1 MVNFQQEKKLILD
14 FFNDLDSAK
23 SEDLVNI
30 IFKYT
35 SDNFYMRCTHPFNEI
50 KGAEN
55 VAKHLWKPI
64 KNSFRPIQRRMDIFY
79 AYLEMFPRT
88 SLIRHNTHIFYFS
101 NHLKH

>member
-1 MVNFQQEKKLILD
+1 MVNFQQEKKLILE

-23 SEDLVNI
+23 NEELVDI

-55 VAKHLWKPI
+55 VAKHLPADGNVWITNNTKYHNFFNGGEQARI
-64 KNSFRPIQRRMDIFY
+64 HLV
-79 AYLEMFPRT
+79 ACVLESPF
-88 SLIRHNTHIFYFS
+88 
-101 NHLKH
+101 KK